1 MNPATDLV
9 APLWEEFQ
17 KELKAVGSVTE
28 LTEVRDK
35 YLSRKSGLLTLQL
48 RKLGSLPAA
57 ERPQVGKNLNLLKI
71 RVEKALE
78 RFQEE
83 LTEKTRVAELGG
95 EGIDVTLPG
104 YISRQGRP
112 NPLRRVQQEME
123 EISVRMGF
131 SVLTGPELE
140 SDYYNFEAL
149 NLPKGHPARDAQD
162 TLYITENLLLRTHTS
177 PVQIRTMEGRQ
188 PPIRIVVPGRVYRR
202 DSVDATHSPMF
213 HQMEGLVVGEGITMA
228 DLKGTLERFLRELF
242 SPDLGVRFR
251 PSYFPFVE
259 PGAEVDISCIFCSGQ
274 GCRVCKRT
282 GWIEIMG
289 AGMVH
294 PRVFGMVGYDTERY
308 TGFAWGMGIDRIAIL
323 KYQVNDLRLFFE
335 NDIRFLSQF

>member
-1 MNPATDLV
+1 MSAAGDLIT
-9 APLWEEFQ
+9 PLWEEFQ
-17 KELKAVGSVTE
+17 KELATVGSVAE
-28 LTEVRDK
+28 LSQIRDK
-35 YLSRKSGLLTLQL
+35 YLGRQRGLLTLQL
-48 RKLGSLPAA
+48 RELGSLPA
-57 ERPQVGKNLNLLKI
+57 EKRPQVGKNLNLLKV
-71 RVEKALE
+71 RAEGALE
-78 RFQEE
+78 RFQAE
-83 LTEKTRVAELGG
+83 LTEKTRLADLGG

-104 YISRQGRP
+104 YSSRQGRP
-112 NPLRRVQQEME
+112 HPLRRVQQEME
-123 EISVRMGF
+123 EIAVRMGF
-131 SVLTGPELE
+131 SVLSGPELE

-188 PPIRIVVPGRVYRR
+188 PPIRIVVPGRAFRR

-213 HQMEGLVVGEGITMA
+213 HQMEALVVGEGITMA
-228 DLKGTLERFLRELF
+228 DLRGTLERFLRELF
-242 SPDLGVRFR
+242 SHDLGVRFR

-274 GCRVCKRT
+274 GCSVCKRT
-282 GWIEIMG
+282 GWIEFMG

-294 PRVFGMVGYDTERY
+294 PRIFSRVGYDPERY
-308 TGFAWGMGIDRIAIL
+308 TGFAWGMGIDRIAML
-323 KYQVNDLRLFFE
+323 KYKVNDVRLFFE